1 MCGLPGTI
9 EMLIFDFMKFEV
21 SEQDF
26 PDFLARLPARF
37 CSATVPWLLFQALCH
52 IKVQKERS
60 DGVGRGRVGGI
71 SSSFRALG
79 KVGLLP
85 FSDEC
90 WMVHRD
96 S

>member
-1 MCGLPGTI
+1 MSGLPGTI

-71 SSSFRALG
+71 FFF
-79 KVGLLP
+79 
-85 FSDEC
+85 FSRSWERRTAS
-90 WMVHRD
+90 VF
-96 S
+96 